1 MIRSGLYPQLGRY
14 FRTTEELASAGCMSV
29 RRLYDVLHGKKQFT
43 EDEKRAIWNAILVKE
58 RRFISV
64 LPGKM
69 SNTLPE
75 KANSNQSACV
85 LFMKS

>member
-29 RRLYDVLHGKKQFT
+29 RRLYDVLHGRKNFT

-58 RRFISV
+58 NKIEARGDFDEQFKR
-64 LPGKM
+64 
-69 SNTLPE
+69 
-75 KANSNQSACV
+75 KAG
-85 LFMKS
+85 

>member
-58 RRFISV
+58 NKIEARGDFDERF
-64 LPGKM
+64 KR
-69 SNTLPE
+69 
-75 KANSNQSACV
+75 KAG
-85 LFMKS
+85 

>member
-58 RRFISV
+58 NKIEARGDFDKKFKR
-64 LPGKM
+64 
-69 SNTLPE
+69 
-75 KANSNQSACV
+75 KAG
-85 LFMKS
+85 